1 MWKLQQFLGFLFH
14 SLWSPL
20 SQSYQFF
27 LRKICIVSIKPNRT
41 ESKEKKKI
49 DLLSNI
55 TLEVTTN
62 FVSARLLQKPIR
74 LKIKKQKTKK
84 KTFLY
89 NGLSCEKK
97 MTVSTSCCINNDL
110 SSSSSSSS
118 SSISREPTAAAAA
131 PILANAPVA
140 APVSV
145 SASANAAQDWT
156 VASSADR
163 RDDKPALASSKGSL
177 YFFKDEIFE
186 TFFFHVWSEWAS
198 FLYIFLCYVF
208 YFVFLWGFV

>member
-1 MWKLQQFLGFLFH
+1 MGKPQLIQLPNYQNYQNAINVKTPTISWIPF
-14 SLWSPL
+14 PL

-27 LRKICIVSIKPNRT
+27 LRKICIVSIKPNKT

-97 MTVSTSCCINNDL
+97 
-110 SSSSSSSS
+110 
-118 SSISREPTAAAAA
+118 
-131 PILANAPVA
+131 
-140 APVSV
+140 
-145 SASANAAQDWT
+145 
-156 VASSADR
+156 
-163 RDDKPALASSKGSL
+163 
-177 YFFKDEIFE
+177 
-186 TFFFHVWSEWAS
+186 
-198 FLYIFLCYVF
+198 
-208 YFVFLWGFV
+208 